1 MYSNMTVEKW
11 ILYFFSLITNKPPQ
25 TSHTSS
31 AAEPWK
37 KRLNLLHI
45 RKFSVAVVQQKYSVF
60 WAWMKRNI
68 VILYHEMYANRF
80 FVWNF
85 LFQTYYRFEPNNGF
99 QDTWN
104 LFEKYMLFPRCV
116 EEVLEL
122 LCFIFFIYFIFLF
135 QVWAW
140 QRPDR
145 VPRCV
150 GQVLELHL
158 GWSTM
163 R

>member
-1 MYSNMTVEKW
+1 MEIWGRATFRWRGRARNRQVV
-11 ILYFFSLITNKPPQ
+11 FFFAD
-25 TSHTSS
+25 SS
-31 AAEPWK
+31 K
-37 KRLNLLHI
+37 KLSGF
-45 RKFSVAVVQQKYSVF
+45 KFSVAVVQQKYSVF